1 MRASRIE
8 KVIVKDKKPL
18 LTNTMSQYVVKKSDE
33 NKD

>member
-18 LTNTMSQYVVKKSDE
+18 LTNTMSQYVVKYSDE
-33 NKD
+33 NRD